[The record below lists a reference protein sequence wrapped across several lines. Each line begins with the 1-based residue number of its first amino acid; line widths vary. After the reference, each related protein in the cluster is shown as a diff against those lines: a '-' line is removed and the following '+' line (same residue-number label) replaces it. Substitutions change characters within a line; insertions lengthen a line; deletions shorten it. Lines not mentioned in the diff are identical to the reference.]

1 MPLTTLDPTT
11 ALLVID
17 LQNVIVAQPIAH
29 PAEQVVQH
37 TRELADAFRAQGLPV
52 VLVQATGRAPGRT
65 EQSAAAKNAAKN
77 ATEAGPTTLPEGAM
91 DLVAGL
97 NQQPTDLVVTKKSW
111 SAFTNTDLAE
121 QFQALG
127 VTQVVLAGIA
137 TSMGVESSARGA
149 YERGFN
155 VTLALDAMSDMDAG
169 AHEHSAAHVFPRLGE
184 TGTTAEVLELLAR
197 TRR

>member
-65 EQSAAAKNAAKN
+65 EQSAAAKNAAK
-77 ATEAGPTTLPEGAM
+77 ASPPPTLPEGAM